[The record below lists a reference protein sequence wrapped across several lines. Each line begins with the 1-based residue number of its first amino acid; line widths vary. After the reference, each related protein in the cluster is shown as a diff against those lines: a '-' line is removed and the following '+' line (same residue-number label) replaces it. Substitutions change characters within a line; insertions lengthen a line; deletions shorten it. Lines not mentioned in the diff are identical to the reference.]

1 MQITM
6 ELYELKNSLIDAGK
20 VAVAHYIKKTTPE
33 QDLVSQRKA
42 YGRYGEMRVKGWA
55 KKGLL
60 TTIRNGISKNSKK
73 LYSVAELEAIDSAER
88 LNPIINQ

>member
-1 MQITM
+1 M

-20 VAVAHYIKKTTPE
+20 VAVAHYIKKTTPA

-42 YGRYGEMRVKGWA
+42 YGQYGENRVKGWA
-55 KKGLL
+55 EKGLL
-60 TTIRNGISKNSKK
+60 TTIRSGISKNSKK

-88 LNPIINQ
+88 LKPIINQ